1 MSAASEKDLSPTSP
15 SLPSGTLTFLFTDV
29 EGSTRL
35 WEQYPTQMRL
45 DMARHDVLIES
56 SVAQYNGVIVRP
68 RGEGDSRFAVFPE
81 AVDAIVAASAIQR
94 TFSAEAWSIPA
105 PLRVRMALHTG
116 EADLRDGDYYGQAV
130 NRCAKLRNAAYGGQ
144 TLISQATHDLVQHA
158 LPDGVSLRDLG
169 EHRLKDLQQTE
180 RLYQLVIAGASSDFP
195 PLKMLESLHTN
206 LPAALTSFIGRER
219 EIVEVKRLLADKR
232 LLTITGSG
240 GAGKTRLA
248 LQVAND
254 LLDNYPDGVWL
265 VELAPLTNPALVA
278 QFVAEGLSIREEKD
292 RPLDVSLIEHL
303 RSRTALLVLD
313 NCEHLVQDVARLVE
327 RILRAAPDL
336 RILATSREALGLPG
350 EMTWRIP
357 SLSAPDL
364 RDTVVPEKLVSYES
378 VRLFVERAVSVKPD
392 FAVTQQ
398 NAPWVAKICARLDG
412 IPLAIELA
420 AARVRVLSVEE
431 IAARLDDRFRLLVGG
446 SRTALPRQQTLRAL
460 INWSYELLSEAER
473 IILRRLS
480 VFVDGWT
487 LQAAE
492 QVCSGGSIEEW
503 EVLDL
508 LTRLI
513 DKSLVVAETEDGSER
528 YNFLE
533 TIRQFAV
540 EKLRESGEAD
550 EIAHKN
556 ALYFLRV
563 AEESYEE
570 IWGPKQGLWLERLE
584 AEHENLRTAL
594 EWAMQAPGREEFLLR
609 MAGSLWRFWEIHGYI
624 REGRSWLESALV
636 SYPDAPPGLMAN
648 GLRGAGNLARQQGD
662 YTQARAMHE
671 RSLDLFRKLDDKFGI
686 ARELEAVGRVAHYQ
700 GNYSQAVGLHTDA
713 LALRYEIGDQEGIA
727 MSLAQLAT
735 IALDRG
741 QYAHARDLLEE
752 SLKLNRLLGDNV
764 HIALALNDLGVAAYL
779 LCEYGRA
786 HSLFEEALSLYQELK
801 DKLGISEVLLNLAN
815 LARDQGYFRT
825 ALQLYGECLDLKEGL
840 GDRRGF
846 ARVIVGMAEVALAQG
861 NYARAVQFAEQSLIL
876 FRELGVKRG
885 VITALEVRA
894 FVAHY
899 QGEQDLAVSLG
910 DESLELA
917 TEIDAPRGVA
927 YSKAIFGLSAYAQ
940 SHFEQAKGKLE
951 EALAIFRKVDDQRNV
966 VHMLVSLARTAYRQ
980 GDRLGAT
987 RYLEESLAISR
998 QLDIRWALAL
1008 SLEIMG
1014 LLERSQGYFDRA
1026 AELFRES
1033 LILSFEQDNLQG
1045 MLNCLGALAGLAA
1058 MVDQPVRAAR
1068 LFAFAEKLR
1077 QEIGAYMGRDDRE
1090 EYEDYLAILRQKLPE
1105 AAFNVAWSEGY
1116 AMTVE
1121 QAIGETG
1128 G

>member
-1 MSAASEKDLSPTSP
+1 MSAASEKDLSLTSP

-35 WEQYPTQMRL
+35 WEQHPAQMRL
-45 DMARHDVLIES
+45 DMVRHDVLIES
-56 SVAQYNGVIVRP
+56 CVAQYNGVIVRP

-81 AVDAIVAASAIQR
+81 AVDAVASASAIQR
-94 TFSAEAWSIPA
+94 VFSTEVWSIPV

-144 TLISQATHDLVQHA
+144 TLISQATYNLVRHA

-169 EHRLKDLQQTE
+169 EHRLKDLQQPE
-180 RLYQLVIAGASSDFP
+180 RLYQLIIAGTSCDFP

-206 LPAALTSFIGRER
+206 LPAALTSFIGREK
-219 EIVEVKRLLADKR
+219 EIVEVKLLLADKR

-248 LQVAND
+248 LQVATD
-254 LLDNYPDGVWL
+254 LLNSYSDGVWL
-265 VELAPLTNPALVA
+265 IELAPLTNPALVA

-350 EMTWRIP
+350 ETTWRIP
-357 SLSAPDL
+357 SLSTPDL
-364 RDTVVPEKLVSYES
+364 RDTVVPEKLTSYES
-378 VRLFVERAVSVKPD
+378 VKLFVERAASVKPD
-392 FAVTQQ
+392 FVVTQQ
-398 NAPWVAKICARLDG
+398 NAPSVAKICARLDG

-473 IILRRLS
+473 TMLRRLS
-480 VFVDGWT
+480 IFVGGWT

-492 QVCSGGSIEEW
+492 QVCSGGSIDEW

-508 LTRLI
+508 LTHLI
-513 DKSLVVAETEDGSER
+513 DKSLVVTETEDGSER
-528 YNFLE
+528 YSFLE
-533 TIRQFAV
+533 TIRQFAG
-540 EKLRESGEAD
+540 ENLRESGEAD
-550 EIAHKN
+550 ELAHKH

-563 AEESYEE
+563 AEESYGEL
-570 IWGPKQGLWLERLE
+570 WGPKQGLWLERLE

-594 EWAMQAPGREEFLLR
+594 EWAMQGPGHEEFLLR

-648 GLRGAGNLARQQGD
+648 GLRGAGNLACQQGD

-671 RSLDLFRKLDDKFGI
+671 RSLALFHKLDDKFGI
-686 ARELEAVGRVAHYQ
+686 ARELESLGQVAHHQ
-700 GNYSQAVGLHTDA
+700 GNYSQAVELHTEA

-741 QYAHARDLLEE
+741 HYAHAGDLLEE
-752 SLKLNRLLGDNV
+752 SLKLNRLLGDRL
-764 HIALALNDLGVAAYL
+764 HIASSLNDLGVAAFL
-779 LCEYGRA
+779 LCEYSRA

-801 DKLGISEVLLNLAN
+801 DKLGISDVLLNLGN
-815 LARDQGYFRT
+815 LAKDQGYFRR
-825 ALQLYGECLDLKEGL
+825 ALQLYGECLELKEGL

-846 ARVIVGMAEVALAQG
+846 ARAIVGMAEVAHAQG
-861 NYARAVQFAEQSLIL
+861 NYSRAAQFAEQSLML
-876 FRELGVKRG
+876 CRELGLKRG
-885 VITALEVRA
+885 VINALEVRA
-894 FVAHY
+894 FVANY
-899 QGEQDLAVSLG
+899 QGELDLAASLA
-910 DESLELA
+910 DEGLELA
-917 TEIDAPRGVA
+917 TEINAPRGIA
-927 YSKAIFGLSAYAQ
+927 YSKALFGLNAYAQ
-940 SHFEQAKGKLE
+940 GHYKQAKAKLE
-951 EALAIFRKVDDQRNV
+951 EALAIFRKVNDQRNV

-980 GDRLGAT
+980 EDRDGAAQ
-987 RYLEESLAISR
+987 YLQEGLSISR
-998 QLDIRWALAL
+998 QLDIRWTLAL

-1014 LLERSQGYFDRA
+1014 LLERSQGHFERA
-1026 AELFRES
+1026 AELFQES
-1033 LILSFEQDNLQG
+1033 LNLSAEQDNLQG
-1045 MLNCLGALAGLAA
+1045 VLNCVGALAGLAA

-1068 LFAFAEKLR
+1068 LFAAAEKLR
-1077 QEIGAYMGRDDRE
+1077 QEIGATMGRDDRE
-1090 EYEDYLAILRQKLPE
+1090 EYEDYLAMLRHELPE
-1105 AAFNVAWSEGY
+1105 DAFKAAWAEGS
-1116 AMTVE
+1116 AMTLE
-1121 QAIGETG
+1121 QAIGEVG

>member
-1 MSAASEKDLSPTSP
+1 MSAASEKDLPLTSP

-35 WEQYPTQMRL
+35 WEQHPVQMSL

-56 SVAQYNGVIVRP
+56 CVAQHNGVIVRP

-81 AVDAIVAASAIQR
+81 AVDAIAAASAIQHS
-94 TFSAEAWSIPA
+94 FSIEAWSIPA
-105 PLRVRMALHTG
+105 PLRVRIALHTG

-144 TLISQATHDLVQHA
+144 TLISQATYHLVRQA

-169 EHRLKDLQQTE
+169 EHHLKDLQQPE
-180 RLYQLVIAGASSDFP
+180 RLYQLIIAGTSSDFP

-206 LPAALTSFIGRER
+206 LPAALTSFIGREK
-219 EIVEVKRLLADKR
+219 EIVEVKQLLADGR

-248 LQVAND
+248 LQVARD
-254 LLDNYPDGVWL
+254 LLNYYPDGVWL
-265 VELAPLTNPALVA
+265 VELAPLTNPALVP

-327 RILRAAPDL
+327 RILRSAPDL
-336 RILATSREALGLPG
+336 CILATSREALGLPG
-350 EMTWRIP
+350 ETTWRIP
-357 SLSAPDL
+357 SLSTPDL
-364 RDTVVPEKLVSYES
+364 RDTVVPEKLVAYEA
-378 VRLFVERAVSVKPD
+378 VKLFVERAVSVKPD
-392 FAVTQQ
+392 FTITQQ
-398 NAPWVAKICARLDG
+398 NGPSVAKICARLDG

-431 IAARLDDRFRLLVGG
+431 IAARLDDRFRLLIGG

-473 IILRRLS
+473 TMLRRLS
-480 VFVDGWT
+480 VFVGGWT

-513 DKSLVVAETEDGSER
+513 DKSLVVAETEAGSER
-528 YNFLE
+528 YRFLE
-533 TIRQFAV
+533 TIRQFAG
-540 EKLRESGEAD
+540 ENLRESGEAD
-550 EIAHKN
+550 ELAHKH
-556 ALYFLRV
+556 AMYFLGV
-563 AEESYEE
+563 AEESYGEL
-570 IWGPKQGLWLERLE
+570 WGPKQGLWLERLE

-594 EWAMQAPGREEFLLR
+594 EWAMQAHGREEFLLR

-636 SYPDAPPGLMAN
+636 SYPDAPPGLIAN
-648 GLRGAGNLARQQGD
+648 GLRGAGSLARQQGD
-662 YTQARAMHE
+662 YTQASEMHE
-671 RSLDLFRKLDDKFGI
+671 RSLALFRQLDDKFGI
-686 ARELEAVGRVAHYQ
+686 ARELESLGQVSHYQ
-700 GNYSQAVGLHTDA
+700 GNYSQAVELHTEA

-741 QYAHARDLLEE
+741 QYPHARDLLEE
-752 SLKLNRLLGDNV
+752 SLKLNRLLGNRL
-764 HIALALNDLGVAAYL
+764 HIALSLNDLGVAAYL

-786 HSLFEEALSLYQELK
+786 HLLFEEALSLYQELK
-801 DKLGISEVLLNLAN
+801 DKLGISDVLLNLGN
-815 LARDQGYFRT
+815 LAKDQGYFRR
-825 ALQLYGECLDLKEGL
+825 ALQLYGECLELKEGL

-846 ARVIVGMAEVALAQG
+846 ARVIVGMAEVALTQG
-861 NYARAVQFAEQSLIL
+861 NYARAAQFAEQSLML
-876 FRELGVKRG
+876 CRELGLKRG
-885 VITALEVRA
+885 VINALEVRA

-899 QGEQDLAVSLG
+899 QGEHDLAASLA
-910 DESLELA
+910 DEGLELA
-917 TEIDAPRGVA
+917 TEINAPRGMG
-927 YSKAIFGLSAYAQ
+927 YSKALIGLNAYAQ
-940 SHFEQAKGKLE
+940 GHFKQAKAKLE
-951 EALAIFRKVDDQRNV
+951 EALAIFRTVNDQRNV
-966 VHMLVSLARTAYRQ
+966 AHMLVSLARTAYRQ
-980 GDRLGAT
+980 GDRTGAGQ
-987 RYLEESLAISR
+987 YLQESLSISR
-998 QLDIRWALAL
+998 RLDIRWTLAL

-1026 AELFRES
+1026 TELFRES
-1033 LILSFEQDNLQG
+1033 LHLSAEQDNLQG
-1045 MLNCLGALAGLAA
+1045 VLNCLGAIAGLAA
-1058 MVDQPVRAAR
+1058 MADQPVRAAR
-1068 LFAFAEKLR
+1068 LFAAAERLR
-1077 QEIGAYMGRDDRE
+1077 QEIGARMGRDDRE
-1090 EYEDYLAILRQKLPE
+1090 EYEDYLAMLRHKLPE
-1105 AAFNVAWSEGY
+1105 AALNAAWSEGS
-1116 AMTVE
+1116 AMTME
-1121 QAIGETG
+1121 QAIGEVDG
-1128 G
+1128 